1 MTASPEEDEALL
13 ENLRAEFGKKETME
27 RLFHTV
33 IPHLEEGKRTLVYIL
48 AQVDRIGHAAM
59 EPFFL
64 KTLFGPHYD
73 RIIMI
78 TGQGEG
84 AGYNPFILQ
93 CPGPEFVHVPTPDPI
108 LPMLGFLDGGVLD
121 LKLFHLCLASPQ
133 RVIRDF
139 GRHVTAGGDIRY
151 FELPDSIRESGH
163 AFLDNIGMPE
173 GVPFVVLHARDM
185 SYLPEKAHH
194 AFRCAD
200 IRTYGEAVQRFV
212 DAGYWVFRLGDKG
225 SVPLETL
232 PEQVVDLPHHPGY
245 SQALDVFLS
254 ARCAFAFNQASGPE
268 ALVRAFGRPAAT
280 VNLVYELLRLPMKD
294 DLLLFKHYL
303 SAANGEPLSYA
314 ETLDRGLPAVG
325 KGEGFEAK
333 GVLIR
338 ENSAEELADLAELM
352 IERDRSG
359 AKPNLDADRL
369 ARFRT
374 VGREYEQTLL
384 ADPAMQTDNLDFYAY
399 AHDFGWPAPSVLQ
412 RKGFLDRS

>member
-1 MTASPEEDEALL
+1 MTASPEDDKALL

-48 AQVDRIGHAAM
+48 AQVDRIGHTAM

-73 RIIMI
+73 RIILI

-84 AGYNPFILQ
+84 PGHNPFILQ
-93 CPGPEFVHVPTPDPI
+93 CPGPEFVHVPTSDAI
-108 LPMLGFLDGGVLD
+108 LPLLGFLDGGVHD

-139 GRHVTAGGDIRY
+139 GRHVTAGGEIRY
-151 FELPDSIRESGH
+151 FELPYTIGETGE
-163 AFLDNIGMPE
+163 AFLDVAGMPS
-173 GVPFVVLHARDM
+173 GTPFVALHARDM

-200 IRTYGEAVQRFV
+200 IRTYEGAIRRFV
-212 DAGYWVFRLGDKG
+212 EAGYWVFRLGDRG
-225 SVPLETL
+225 GVPLEGY
-232 PEQVVDLPHHPGY
+232 PEQVVDLPRHPGY

-303 SAANGEPLSYA
+303 SASTGEPLSYA
-314 ETLDRGLPAVG
+314 AILELGLPAIG
-325 KGEGFEAK
+325 KGEDFEAK
-333 GVLIR
+333 GVSIH
-338 ENSAEELADLAELM
+338 ENSAEELTELAEIM
-352 IERDRSG
+352 IGRDRSG
-359 AKPNLDADRL
+359 VAPERDADPL
-369 ARFRT
+369 ALFRT
-374 VGREYEQTLL
+374 LGSRYEQTLR

-399 AHDFGWPAPSVLQ
+399 AHDFGRPAPSVLQ

>member
-48 AQVDRIGHAAM
+48 AQVDRVGHAAM

-73 RIIMI
+73 RILLI

-93 CPGPEFVHVPTPDPI
+93 CPGAEFVHVQTSDPI

-139 GRHVTAGGDIRY
+139 GRHVTAGGEIRY
-151 FELPDSIRESGH
+151 FELPEAIRVTGE
-163 AFLDNIGMPE
+163 AFLKQV
-173 GVPFVVLHARDM
+173 GVPTGTPFVVLHARDM

-200 IRTYGEAVQRFV
+200 IRTYGEAVRRFV

-225 SVPLETL
+225 SVPLEGL
-232 PEQVVDLPHHPGY
+232 PEQVVDLPRHPGY
-245 SQALDVFLS
+245 SQALDVFMS

-303 SAANGEPLSYA
+303 SVATGEPLSYA
-314 ETLDRGLPAVG
+314 DILDLELPALG
-325 KGEGFEAK
+325 KGEDFEAK

-338 ENSAEELADLAELM
+338 ENNAEELADLAEIM
-352 IERDRSG
+352 IARDFSG
-359 AKPNLDADRL
+359 TQPDLDANRL
-369 ARFRT
+369 ALFLSL
-374 VGREYEQTLL
+374 GQNYEQKLL

-399 AHDFGWPAPSVLQ
+399 AHEFGRPAPSVLQ

>member
-1 MTASPEEDEALL
+1 MSVSPEDDKALL

-33 IPHLEEGKRTLVYIL
+33 IPHLEQGKRTLVYIL
-48 AQVDRIGHAAM
+48 AQVDRIGHTAM

-64 KTLFGPHYD
+64 KSLYGPHYD
-73 RIIMI
+73 RIILV

-93 CPGPEFVHVPTPDPI
+93 CPGPEFVHVPTADPI
-108 LPMLGFLDGGVLD
+108 LPMLGFLDGGVHD
-121 LKLFHLCLASPQ
+121 LQLFHLCLASPQ

-139 GRHVTAGGDIRY
+139 GRHATAGGDIRF
-151 FELPDSIRESGH
+151 FELPDTIRAIGE
-163 AFLDNIGMPE
+163 AFLKETGKPANA
-173 GVPFVVLHARDM
+173 PFVVLHARDM

-200 IRTYGEAVQRFV
+200 IRSYEGAVRQFV

-225 SVPLETL
+225 SVPLEGYG
-232 PEQVVDLPHHPGY
+232 EQVVDLPHHPAY

-303 SAANGEPLSYA
+303 RARTGEPLSCA
-314 ETLDRGLPAVG
+314 EILELGLPAIG
-325 KGEGFEAK
+325 KGEDFGTK
-333 GVLIR
+333 GVVIR
-338 ENSAEELADLAELM
+338 ENSAEELEALAALM
-352 IERDRSG
+352 ISRDQDG
-359 AKPNLDADRL
+359 QAPETDVACL
-369 ARFRT
+369 ARFRDL
-374 VGREYEQTLL
+374 GRSYEQKLL
-384 ADPAMQTDNLDFYAY
+384 AAPEMQADNLDFYAY
-399 AHDFGWPAPSVLQ
+399 AHDFGRPAPSVLS
-412 RKGFLDRS
+412 RKGFLDRP

>member
-13 ENLRAEFGKKETME
+13 ENLRAEFGKRETME

-33 IPHLEEGKRTLVYIL
+33 IPHLEEGQRTLVYIL
-48 AQVDRIGHAAM
+48 AQIDRIGHTAM

-64 KTLFGPHYD
+64 KSLFGPHYD
-73 RIIMI
+73 RIILI

-108 LPMLGFLDGGVLD
+108 LPMLGFLDGGVHD

-139 GRHVTAGGDIRY
+139 GRHVTTGGDIRY
-151 FELPDSIRESGH
+151 FELPDSIRMTGE
-163 AFLDNIGMPE
+163 AFLENVGMPA
-173 GVPFVVLHARDM
+173 GSRFVTLHARDM

-194 AFRCAD
+194 VFRCAD
-200 IRTYGEAVQRFV
+200 IHTYREAIQRFV
-212 DAGYWVFRLGDKG
+212 EAGYWVFRLGDRG
-225 SVPLETL
+225 GVPLEGY
-232 PEQVVDLPHHPGY
+232 PEQVVDLPRHPGY
-245 SQALDVFLS
+245 SQAMDVFLS

-303 SAANGEPLSYA
+303 SARTGEPLSYA
-314 ETLDRGLPAVG
+314 EILELGLPAVG
-325 KGEGFEAK
+325 KGEDFEAK
-333 GVLIR
+333 GVVIR
-338 ENSAEELADLAELM
+338 ENSAEELADLAEIM

-359 AKPNLDADRL
+359 AKSAGDVDLL
-369 ARFRT
+369 TLFRT
-374 VGREYEQTLL
+374 LGQNYEQMLL

-399 AHDFGWPAPSVLQ
+399 AHDFGRPVPSVLQ

>member
-1 MTASPEEDEALL
+1 MTASPEDDEALL
-13 ENLRAEFGKKETME
+13 DNLRAEFGKRETIE

-33 IPHLEEGKRTLVYIL
+33 IPHLEEGQRTLVYIL
-48 AQVDRIGHAAM
+48 AQVDRIGHTAM

-73 RIIMI
+73 RIILI

-93 CPGPEFVHVPTPDPI
+93 CPGPEFVHVPTSDPI
-108 LPMLGFLDGGVLD
+108 LPMLGFLDSAVHD

-139 GRHVTAGGDIRY
+139 GRHVTTGGEIRY
-151 FELPDSIRESGH
+151 FELPEVIRVTGE
-163 AFLDNIGMPE
+163 AFLDQVGMPT
-173 GVPFVVLHARDM
+173 GTPFVVLHARDM

-200 IRTYGEAVQRFV
+200 IRTYEGAIRRFV

-225 SVPLETL
+225 SVPLEGL
-232 PEQVVDLPHHPGY
+232 PDQVVDLPRHSDY

-303 SAANGEPLSYA
+303 STRTGEPLSYA
-314 ETLDRGLPAVG
+314 ELLELGLPALG
-325 KGEGFEAK
+325 KGEDFETK
-333 GVLIR
+333 GVLIL
-338 ENSAEELADLAELM
+338 ENSPEELADLAIKM
-352 IERDRSG
+352 IALDRSG
-359 AKPNLDADRL
+359 TKPDPDADRL
-369 ARFRT
+369 ALFRT
-374 VGREYEQTLL
+374 LGLDYEQKLL

-399 AHDFGWPAPSVLQ
+399 AHDFGRPAPSVLQ

>member
-27 RLFHTV
+27 KLFHTV

-48 AQVDRIGHAAM
+48 AQVDRIGHTAM

-73 RIIMI
+73 CIILI

-93 CPGPEFVHVPTPDPI
+93 CPGAEFVHVSTPDPV

-133 RVIRDF
+133 RVVRDF
-139 GRHVTAGGDIRY
+139 GRHVTTGGEIRY
-151 FELPDSIRESGH
+151 FELPEAIRVAGE
-163 AFLDNIGMPE
+163 AFLKEVGMPAE
-173 GVPFVVLHARDM
+173 TPFVVLHARDM

-200 IRTYGEAVQRFV
+200 IRTYEEAIRRFV
-212 DAGYWVFRLGDKG
+212 EAGYWVFRLGDKG
-225 SVPLETL
+225 GVPLEGY
-232 PEQVVDLPHHPGY
+232 PEQVVDLPRHPFY

-280 VNLVYELLRLPMKD
+280 VNLVYELLRLPMIN

-303 SAANGEPLSYA
+303 SARTGEILSYA
-314 ETLDRGLPAVG
+314 EILERRLPAIG
-325 KGEGFEAK
+325 KGEDFEAN
-333 GVLIR
+333 GVSIR
-338 ENSAEELADLAELM
+338 ENSAEELAELAEIM

-359 AKPNLDADRL
+359 ATVAPDADRL
-369 ARFRT
+369 ALFRT
-374 VGREYEQTLL
+374 LGRNYERTVL
-384 ADPAMQTDNLDFYAY
+384 ADPAMQTDNQDFYAY
-399 AHDFGWPAPSVLQ
+399 AHDFGRPAPSVLH
-412 RKGFLDRS
+412 RKGFLDRF

>member
-1 MTASPEEDEALL
+1 MPASPEDDKALL
-13 ENLRAEFGKKETME
+13 DNLRAEFGKKETME

-33 IPHLEEGKRTLVYIL
+33 IPHLEQGKRTLVYIL
-48 AQVDRIGHAAM
+48 AQVDRIGHTAM

-64 KTLFGPHYD
+64 KSLYGPHYD
-73 RIIMI
+73 RIILI

-93 CPGPEFVHVPTPDPI
+93 CPGAEFVHVTTDDPI
-108 LPMLGFLDGGVLD
+108 LPMLGFLDGAVHD
-121 LKLFHLCLASPQ
+121 LQLFHLCLASPQ

-139 GRHVTAGGDIRY
+139 GRHVTAGGAIRY
-151 FELPDSIRESGH
+151 FELPDSIRKTGE
-163 AFLDNIGMPE
+163 AFLNEVGMSANT
-173 GVPFVVLHARDM
+173 PFVVLHARDM

-200 IRTYGEAVQRFV
+200 IRTYEHVIRRFV

-225 SVPLETL
+225 SAPLEGY
-232 PEQVVDLPHHPGY
+232 PEQVVDLPRHPAY

-303 SAANGEPLSYA
+303 SASTNEPLSYA
-314 ETLDRGLPAVG
+314 EILELGLPALG
-325 KGEGFEAK
+325 KGEDFETK

-338 ENSAEELADLAELM
+338 ENSPEELEELAAIM
-352 IERDRSG
+352 IERDLRGALVDIDAGWLAQFRSLG
-359 AKPNLDADRL
+359 QS
-369 ARFRT
+369 
-374 VGREYEQTLL
+374 YEQKLS
-384 ADPAMQTDNLDFYAY
+384 ADPAMQAGNLDFYAY
-399 AHDFGWPAPSVLQ
+399 AHDFGRPAPSVLH
-412 RKGFLDRS
+412 RKGFLDRH

>member
-1 MTASPEEDEALL
+1 MTASPEDDEALL

-33 IPHLEEGKRTLVYIL
+33 IPHLEEGQRTLVYIL
-48 AQVDRIGHAAM
+48 AQVDRIGHTAM

-73 RIIMI
+73 RIILI

-84 AGYNPFILQ
+84 AGYNPFILE
-93 CPGPEFVHVPTPDPI
+93 CPGPEFVHVPTSDPI
-108 LPMLGFLDGGVLD
+108 LPMLGFLDGGVHD

-139 GRHVTAGGDIRY
+139 GRHVTAGGPIRY
-151 FELPDSIRESGH
+151 FELPDSIRQIGET
-163 AFLDNIGMPE
+163 FLENVGMPA
-173 GVPFVVLHARDM
+173 GTRFVALHARDM
-185 SYLPEKAHH
+185 SYLPDKAHH

-200 IRTYGEAVQRFV
+200 IHTYTEAIRRFV
-212 DAGYWVFRLGDKG
+212 EEGYWVFRLGDKG
-225 SVPLETL
+225 SVPLEGL
-232 PEQVVDLPHHPGY
+232 PEQVVDLPRHPDY

-254 ARCAFAFNQASGPE
+254 ACCAFAFDQASGPE

-303 SAANGEPLSYA
+303 SASTGEPLSYA
-314 ETLDRGLPAVG
+314 EILELGLPAVG
-325 KGEGFEAK
+325 KGEDFEAK
-333 GVLIR
+333 GVMIR
-338 ENSAEELADLAELM
+338 ENSTEELADLAGIM

-359 AKPNLDADRL
+359 AQPALDDDRL
-369 ARFRT
+369 TLFRT
-374 VGREYEQTLL
+374 LGQNYEQTLL
-384 ADPAMQTDNLDFYAY
+384 VDPAMQTDNLDFYAY
-399 AHDFGWPAPSVLQ
+399 AHDFGRPAPSVLQ